1 MFGQILVWRW
11 LIRLWL
17 ICLVINLF
25 HMRLRDKMPNQLQMG
40 FPEHLK

>member
-25 HMRLRDKMPNQLQMG
+25 HMRLRDKMPNQLQTG
-40 FPEHLK
+40 YPEHLN